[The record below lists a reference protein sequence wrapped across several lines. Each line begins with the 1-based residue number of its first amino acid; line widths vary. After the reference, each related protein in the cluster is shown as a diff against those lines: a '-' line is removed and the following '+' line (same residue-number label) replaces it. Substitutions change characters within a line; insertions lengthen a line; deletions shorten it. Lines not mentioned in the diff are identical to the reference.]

1 MHFDANERANVLNL
15 LNQIRDIL
23 QPKLVQISAED
34 RQRYGSVSEENKKTI
49 FKRFERRST
58 TVGGFGIGLD
68 IVNSVCE
75 MYHIN
80 VWIESIPNKETT
92 FHLQFPHV

>member
-1 MHFDANERANVLNL
+1 MEFATISKKYNNFQN
-15 LNQIRDIL
+15 
-23 QPKLVQISAED
+23 KLHNYFQ
-34 RQRYGSVSEENKKTI
+34 NI